1 MADQFPTITNQEKR
15 QVYAELKSKLKL
27 ALNKEFYFEA
37 VMLEYAIVEDRT
49 ASVLFHSGVC
59 KNPYDSS
66 KKLSNKLNS
75 IELQIGK
82 RHPVISKKFDAS
94 LIAEIRNWKDERNDF
109 VHRACI
115 RAYDQ
120 EELKSLAEWGN
131 EIVRKLDNAARRVKA
146 YADKLSVT
154 EIA

>member
-27 ALNKEFYFEA
+27 ALNKKFYFEA
-37 VMLEYAIVEDRT
+37 VMLEYAIIEDRT
-49 ASVLFHSGVC
+49 ASVLFHAGVC
-59 KNPYDSS
+59 ENPYDSS
-66 KKLSNKLNS
+66 KKLTNKLNS
-75 IELQIGK
+75 IEQQIGK
-82 RHPVISKKFDAS
+82 GHPVIAKKFNKA
-94 LIAEIRNWKDERNDF
+94 LIGEIRNWKDERNDF

-115 RAYDQ
+115 RPCDG

-131 EIVRKLDNAARRVKA
+131 EIVRNLDNTARRVKSL
-146 YADKLSVT
+146 ADKLSAT